1 MAQASRIVVAACFF
15 ILLPKLVSA
24 DTTVSIQASPASVS
38 VGDTFTVNVN
48 ITDVTDLLGFGFDLN
63 FDPTILSAQS
73 VNEGAFLPSGG
84 TTFFIA
90 GSIDNVGGS
99 IANNGDSLVGPI
111 PGVSGSGTL
120 LTCQFLA
127 IGAGTGDLSL
137 TNTLLL
143 DSNLEGI
150 PATLEDGTVTVAAE
164 ENGGGGPTPAPEPSG
179 VSVLSTGLLCVFL
192 LANRRPRKADKPL
205 HS

>member
-1 MAQASRIVVAACFF
+1 MAHAFRIVVAALFLV
-15 ILLPKLVSA
+15 LLPKFVNA
-24 DTTVSIQASPASVS
+24 DTVVSVQVLPASVS

-48 ITDVTDLLGFGFDLN
+48 ITDVTDLFGFGFDLN

-73 VNEGAFLPSGG
+73 VNEGAFLPGGG

-99 IANNGDSLVGPI
+99 IAGNADTLLGAIS
-111 PGVSGSGTL
+111 GVSGSGTL

-127 IGAGTGDLSL
+127 IGAGTSDLSL
-137 TNTLLL
+137 VNALFL
-143 DSNLEGI
+143 DSNLDGI
-150 PATLEDGTVTVAAE
+150 PATLVDGTVTAATGE
-164 ENGGGGPTPAPEPSG
+164 SGGGGPTQAPEPSG
-179 VSVLSTGLLCVFL
+179 VSMLTAGLLCVSLFG
-192 LANRRPRKADKPL
+192 NHRPRKSDKPL